1 MSITDPIADFLTCVR
16 NACRA
21 KHKKVDV
28 PGSGVKTEMAKI
40 MLEEKFINNYKVITD
55 KKQGIL
61 RLYLKYDQDEESV
74 IKGLRRI
81 SKPGR
86 RVYASK
92 DRMPRVQG
100 NLGIAILSTS
110 KGVMTNKEAKRV
122 GCGGEVLCY
131 VW

>member
-1 MSITDPIADFLTCVR
+1 MSVTDPIADFLTCIR
-16 NACRA
+16 NGCKA

-28 PGSGVKTEMAKI
+28 PGSRIKTEIAKV
-40 MLEEKFINNYKVITD
+40 MLEEKFINNYKVISD

-74 IKGLRRI
+74 IKGLKRI
-81 SKPGR
+81 STPGR
-86 RVYASK
+86 RVYAPKS
-92 DRMPRVQG
+92 RIPRVQG

-110 KGVMTNKEAKRV
+110 RGVMTNKEARKV

-131 VW
+131 LW

>member
-1 MSITDPIADFLTCVR
+1 MSVTDPIADFLTCVR
-16 NACRA
+16 NACKA
-21 KHKKVDV
+21 KHKKVDI
-28 PGSGVKTEMAKI
+28 PSSRIKTDIAKV

-61 RLYLKYDQDEESV
+61 RLYLKYDPDEQSV

-81 SKPGR
+81 STPGR
-86 RVYASK
+86 RIYAS
-92 DRMPRVQG
+92 RSRIPRVQG

-110 KGVMTNKEAKRV
+110 RGVMTNKEAKRV